1 MALIPGGARGIGRAL
16 ALSLA
21 RDGWAVAAAGRRD
34 TEDLRSLRAA
44 LGDGHDVSICDV
56 SDDAAAGRWLDDV
69 RARLGEPHALVHA
82 AGPFARAPA
91 SADGVASWRRVFAD
105 NLFAVVHLSG
115 LVAPGM
121 RARGSGRVVV
131 FGHAGV
137 SSLRPPPSIA
147 AWYAAKAALLSF
159 SRALAAEHAGH
170 GVTVN
175 CVSPG
180 VIDTGG
186 VEAELFKRLEAQVP
200 GGRAGRPEDVA
211 STVRWLLSDEAAH
224 VTGAEIVVAG
234 GWDLPRPTS
243 ARG

>member
-21 RDGWAVAAAGRRD
+21 HDGWAVAVAGRRD
-34 TEDLRSLRAA
+34 TGDLRTLRAA
-44 LGDGHDVSICDV
+44 LGDGHDVSLCDV
-56 SDDAAAGRWLDDV
+56 SDETATRRWLDDV
-69 RARLGEPHALVHA
+69 RRRLGAPDALIHA

-91 SADGVASWRRVFAD
+91 STDAAVSWQRVFED
-105 NLFAVVHLSG
+105 NLFAVVRLAG
-115 LVAPGM
+115 MVAPAM
-121 RARGSGRVVV
+121 RDRGYGRVVV

-137 SSLRPPPSIA
+137 STLRPPATIA
-147 AWYAAKAALLSF
+147 AWYAAKAALLCF

-186 VEAELFKRLEAQVP
+186 VEPEVFARVAAKAP
-200 GGRAGRPEDVA
+200 GGRAGRPDDVA
-211 STVRWLLSDEAAH
+211 AMVRWLLSEEAAY
-224 VTGAEIVVAG
+224 VTGAEITVAG
-234 GWDLPRPTS
+234 GWDLPRPTRS
-243 ARG
+243 AD